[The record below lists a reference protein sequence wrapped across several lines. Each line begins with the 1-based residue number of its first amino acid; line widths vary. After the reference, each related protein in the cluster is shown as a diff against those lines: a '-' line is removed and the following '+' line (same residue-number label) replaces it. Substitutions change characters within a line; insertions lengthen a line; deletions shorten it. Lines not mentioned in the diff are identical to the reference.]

1 VAIREGGETRPDAL
15 FAVIDLETTGF
26 SPLVGDRII
35 EVAVIQV
42 AADGSR
48 ANEYV
53 TLVNP
58 QRDVGAAYIHGIAQQ
73 DVDAAPT
80 FDEIA
85 GDVLSRVEALI
96 LVGHNVRYDL
106 DFLGAE
112 LSAAGLFLPAVPS
125 LCTLKLGYRLHPT
138 LANHKLATCCAA
150 AGLSQAGV
158 HEAFEDASST
168 AQLLSVYIREAQAA
182 GMTMQDL
189 LGGEVVF
196 PTFWPS
202 LPSSNQQAQRVIS
215 RIQIAVP
222 YLARVVASIGSIHAD
237 EEVAPYMD
245 LLERAMADLQ
255 ITQDEAE
262 ALRITAEQWGLTRE
276 QVVGAHHEFLRAL
289 VIAALAD
296 GKVTATERRDLDAA
310 ATLLALGPGIV
321 DAYLYEESETV

>member
-1 VAIREGGETRPDAL
+1 
-15 FAVIDLETTGF
+15 VIDLETTGF

-35 EVAVIQV
+35 EVAVIQL

-48 ANEYV
+48 ADEYV

-58 QRDVGAAYIHGIAQQ
+58 QRDVGAAYIHGVAQQ

-80 FDEIA
+80 FDEVA
-85 GDVLSRVEALI
+85 GDVLARLAGLI
-96 LVGHNVRYDL
+96 LVGHNVPYDL

-150 AGLSQAGV
+150 AGLPQAGV

-168 AQLLSVYIREAQAA
+168 AQLLSVYIREAQAS
-182 GMTMQDL
+182 GMTIQDL

-202 LPSSNQQAQRVIS
+202 LPSANRQTQRVIS

-222 YLARVVASIGSIHAD
+222 YLARVVASIGSVQAD

-255 ITQDEAE
+255 ISQAEAD

-276 QVVGAHHEFLRAL
+276 QVIGAHHEFLRAL

-310 ATLLALGPGIV
+310 ATLLALGSGIV
-321 DAYLYEESETV
+321 DAFLYEESETV